1 MPKAPEFCEL
11 PAGALQRRQLLQAA
25 GAAALVG
32 VCSPARAQAHYTV
45 SVVPQFPAAE
55 VHRDWTPLLERVGQT
70 IGVGFRLHLAASIP
84 RFEADFL
91 TGGPDFVYLNPYHQ
105 LMARRAQ
112 GYVPLVR
119 ERQPL
124 TGILVVRR
132 DDPVRT
138 PQQLEGREIA
148 FPAPNAFGASLWLRA
163 LLAEREKIAFTP
175 VYVQTHSNVYRQVIR
190 GKVAAGGGVNHTLE
204 QERDELRS
212 DLRVLLET
220 PGAAPHPLS
229 AHPRVE
235 PRLQQAVAEVFLQ
248 LAADASGRA
257 LLQAIEMPSP
267 VRADQARD
275 YQPLEA
281 YRLDKYVVMS
291 APRPAEADRP
301 PWGSSKVAKPRLLES
316 AKA

>member
-1 MPKAPEFCEL
+1 MPKAPVLSEF
-11 PAGALQRRQLLQAA
+11 PAGALHRRQLLQAA
-25 GAAALVG
+25 GAVAFVG
-32 VCSPARAQAHYTV
+32 LCPPTRAQAQYTFA
-45 SVVPQFPAAE
+45 VVPQFPAAE
-55 VHRDWTPLLERVGQT
+55 VHRDWTPLLERVGQM
-70 IGVGFRLHLAASIP
+70 IGVWFRLYLAASIP

-91 TGGPDFVYLNPYHQ
+91 AGGPDFVYLNPYHQ
-105 LMARRAQ
+105 LMAGRAQ

-119 ERQPL
+119 ERKPL

-138 PQQLEGREIA
+138 VQALEGREIA

-163 LLAEREKIAFTP
+163 LLVEREKIAFTP

-190 GKVAAGGGVNHTLE
+190 GKVTAGGGVNHTLE

-220 PGAAPHPLS
+220 PGAASHPLS
-229 AHPRVE
+229 AHPRIE
-235 PRLQQAVAEVFLQ
+235 PRWQLAVAEAFLQ
-248 LAADASGRA
+248 LATDASGRA
-257 LLQAIEMPSP
+257 LLRAIEMPSP
-267 VRADQARD
+267 VRADQGRD

-301 PWGSSKVAKPRLLES
+301 PWGSSKLAKPHLLES